1 MIKRAIFCV
10 KDPIII
16 NVTIKAYILKIG
28 TSLCI
33 PDKCNLP
40 IGRVESIE
48 LNGMSLQI
56 A

>member
-1 MIKRAIFCV
+1 V

-16 NVTIKAYILKIG
+16 NVTIKPYILMIG
-28 TSLCI
+28 YSLCN
-33 PDKCNLP
+33 PDKYNLS

-56 A
+56 S